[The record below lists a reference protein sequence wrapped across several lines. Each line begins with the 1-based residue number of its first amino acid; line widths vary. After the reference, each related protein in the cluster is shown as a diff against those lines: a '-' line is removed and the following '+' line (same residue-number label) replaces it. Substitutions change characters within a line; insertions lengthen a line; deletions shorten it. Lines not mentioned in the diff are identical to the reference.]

1 MHAPIARFRTLRAS
15 VATGIALVAVTASCS
30 SRIASNLTS
39 PAPTPVAT
47 AAPAPAV
54 EIEKPTE
61 VAAGQ
66 PYFDFQVE
74 VPAQMAP
81 GNTFPRYPDALR
93 AQHISGTVLAQ
104 FVVNTDGTPDV
115 STFKAVRSTDPAFTV
130 SVREAL
136 ATMRFKPALVG
147 GKAVR
152 QLVQTPFAFML
163 DGATTVLKTSP
174 VPPAGRGASAASP
187 SVAPSAE
194 GGDKPFFDFQT
205 EKPATVRA
213 GAKGP
218 QYPVAL
224 REAKVEGQVL
234 AQFIVDASGQVDMRS
249 FKVLKSDHPEFTQ
262 AVKDALAAMTFEPA
276 QVKGR
281 AVKQLLQQPFQFS
294 LSR

>member
-1 MHAPIARFRTLRAS
+1 MPIARFRTLRAS

-130 SVREAL
+130 SVARRWRRCVSAG
-136 ATMRFKPALVG
+136 AG
-147 GKAVR
+147 GR
-152 QLVQTPFAFML
+152 Q
-163 DGATTVLKTSP
+163 
-174 VPPAGRGASAASP
+174 GRASP
-187 SVAPSAE
+187 C
-194 GGDKPFFDFQT
+194 K
-205 EKPATVRA
+205 RR
-213 GAKGP
+213 
-218 QYPVAL
+218 L
-224 REAKVEGQVL
+224 RSCWMA
-234 AQFIVDASGQVDMRS
+234 R
-249 FKVLKSDHPEFTQ
+249 
-262 AVKDALAAMTFEPA
+262 
-276 QVKGR
+276 R
-281 AVKQLLQQPFQFS
+281 
-294 LSR
+294 RC